1 MCGPS
6 AAQTTSD
13 QELQQL
19 QATSLQE
26 AQTTFGEDQGILAQ
40 LTPIYSAIAAKGPNQ
55 KGFSDEELENLN
67 SQAVEGTAE
76 NYQQGAR
83 AVNEQL
89 AGEGGGA
96 NPLPSGAQDEMKQQV
111 ANSAAQNESNEE
123 TGILGSDYAQGYN
136 EFTNASNGLL
146 AVGSQENPLG
156 FEGGAT
162 SAGNAAAN
170 EANTLEQ
177 QSTSW
182 LTPILGAVGSIGG
195 GWAQGGFKTP

>member
-1 MCGPS
+1 M
-6 AAQTTSD
+6 
-13 QELQQL
+13 QQL
-19 QATSLQE
+19 QAQSLQE

-55 KGFSDEELENLN
+55 KGFSDQEFTNLN

-76 NYQQGAR
+76 NYQQSAR

-89 AGEGGGA
+89 AGEGGGTS
-96 NPLPSGAQDEMKQQV
+96 PLTAGSQDEMKQQV

-123 TGILGSDYAQGYN
+123 SGILSSDYQQGYN
-136 EFTNASNGLL
+136 EFTNATNGLL
-146 AVGSQENPLG
+146 SVSGQYNPTAYT
-156 FEGGAT
+156 GAAT
-162 SAGNAAAN
+162 GAGNAAAN

-182 LTPILGAVGSIGG
+182 LQPVLGAVGAVGG
-195 GWAQGGFKTP
+195 GFAGDFNFGGK